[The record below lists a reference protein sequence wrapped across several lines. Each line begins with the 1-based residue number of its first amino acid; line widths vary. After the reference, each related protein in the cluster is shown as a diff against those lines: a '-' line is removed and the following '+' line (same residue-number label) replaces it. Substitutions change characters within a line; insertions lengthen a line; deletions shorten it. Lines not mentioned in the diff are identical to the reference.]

1 MTTETEKQKVNEV
14 RFTASPQLWAYL
26 EWLSKHTLLGKTP
39 SDVAEQVLVQRLSDM
54 RQEDFKADKI

>member
-1 MTTETEKQKVNEV
+1 MTSEQEKQKTGEV

-39 SDVAEQVLVQRLSDM
+39 NDLAEQVLVQRLSDM
-54 RQEDFKADKI
+54 RQEDFKVEKL